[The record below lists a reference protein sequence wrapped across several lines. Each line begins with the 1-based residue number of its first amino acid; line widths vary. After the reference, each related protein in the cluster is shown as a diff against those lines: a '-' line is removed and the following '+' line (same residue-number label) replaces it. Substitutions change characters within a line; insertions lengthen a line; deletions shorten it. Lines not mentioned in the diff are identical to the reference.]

1 MISTTLLRHAR
12 TSLSPCSGGEETAS
26 PARRRKKQ
34 MGSALQRKSHAV
46 GEGQQLTPSLF
57 RRCTPFRVA
66 APHPNRLPLAKTREG
81 EGALAPQPLV
91 AWRSFHG

>member
-1 MISTTLLRHAR
+1 MRDTTRIRNGRTLL
-12 TSLSPCSGGEETAS
+12 S
-26 PARRRKKQ
+26 PAHFARGRGDRPAQ
-34 MGSALQRKSHAV
+34 PLFCGKSWAV
-46 GEGQQLTPSLF
+46 GEGQQLTPSRF